1 MRPILTALCLLL
13 TAPLALAAGDDLP
26 DIGSPSDTVLSE
38 DKEGSLG
45 RMVLRQIRE
54 AEVLVEDP
62 AVEEYIQ
69 DLGHRLATHAHE
81 GDKDFYFF
89 VIDDPQINAFALPG
103 GYIGVHSGLIEAS
116 RNESELA
123 GVLAHEIAHVTQRHI
138 ARSIY
143 DNQRT
148 SIASTAAM
156 LAAILVGAATGA
168 GGDFIQGALMTG
180 QAAAIQRQINFTRS
194 NEYEADRVGMGVLAS
209 AGFDP
214 QGMPEFFET
223 MQRRYGLASQ
233 RIPQILQTHPVTSAR
248 IAESRGRARLLPRQ
262 DHEDSVNYGL
272 VRARL
277 KLLRARTVED
287 AKVTFET
294 NLANDPDSLPDRFGR
309 GLALMQMALTD
320 AAELEFRDL
329 LAAHPDVIAFHVAHA
344 KALLAGNQQATAL
357 DAYQHAVDLFPRNV
371 PLTVAYAEALIGAG
385 QAREAHEILLDLLN
399 NTPPTPTQIRLIA
412 RAANAEGDVGNAHFY
427 MTEYYLALGN
437 LRMALEQLRMAQES
451 PGVDPVDQARY
462 AARMD
467 DLKDLI
473 PEKQRKNFEQT
484 PPRDPESGS

>member
-1 MRPILTALCLLL
+1 MSRILLFVALL
-13 TAPLALAAGDDLP
+13 TLSPSTFAAGDDLP
-26 DIGSPSDTVLSE
+26 DIGSPSDAVLSE
-38 DKEGSLG
+38 DKEGALG

-54 AEVLVEDP
+54 ADALVEDP
-62 AVEEYIQ
+62 AIEEYIQ
-69 DLGHRLATHAHE
+69 DLGNRLATHAHE
-81 GDKDFYFF
+81 GDKTFHFF
-89 VIDDPQINAFALPG
+89 VVDDPQINAFALPG
-103 GYIGVHSGLIEAS
+103 GYIGIHSGLIEAS
-116 RNESELA
+116 RTESELA

-138 ARSIY
+138 ARAIY

-148 SIASTAAM
+148 SLASTAAM
-156 LAAILVGAATGA
+156 LAAILVGAAAGA
-168 GGDFIQGALMTG
+168 GGDFMQGALMTG

-223 MQRRYGLASQ
+223 MQRRYGLARQ
-233 RIPQILQTHPVTSAR
+233 HIPQILQTHPVTTAR
-248 IAESRGRARLLPRQ
+248 IAESRSRARLLPRQ
-262 DHEDSVNYGL
+262 THEDSVNYGL

-277 KLLRARTVED
+277 KILGARTLED
-287 AKVTFET
+287 AMVTFET
-294 NLANDPDSLPDRFGR
+294 NLKDDPDSIADRFGR

-320 AAELEFRDL
+320 TAEIEFRSL
-329 LAAHPDVIAFHVAHA
+329 LEEHPDVIAFHIAHA
-344 KALLAGNQQATAL
+344 DALWAGGQQVEALA
-357 DAYQHAVDLFPRNV
+357 AYQHATDLFPRNV

-385 QAREAHEILLDLLN
+385 QAREAHELLLDLLN

-437 LRMALEQLRMAQES
+437 LRMAIEQLRMAQES

-462 AARMD
+462 AARMQ
-467 DLKDLI
+467 DLKELI
-473 PEKQRKNFEQT
+473 PEKQRKNFEQPSPSDT
-484 PPRDPESGS
+484 QSGS